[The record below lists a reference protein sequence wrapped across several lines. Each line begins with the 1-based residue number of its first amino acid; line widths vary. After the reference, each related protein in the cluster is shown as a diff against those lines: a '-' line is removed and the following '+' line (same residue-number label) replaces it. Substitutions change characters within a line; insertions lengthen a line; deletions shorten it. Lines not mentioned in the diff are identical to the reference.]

1 LLQSRV
7 TGVDLPQVIEKF
19 WHYRPTDEPQSGE
32 RAMSYPALTLGATP
46 ATLIVSG
53 PWTAAQSASLEQLV
67 ATSPLIDARRANV
80 LEKAL
85 SS

>member
-1 LLQSRV
+1 
-7 TGVDLPQVIEKF
+7 
-19 WHYRPTDEPQSGE
+19 
-32 RAMSYPALTLGATP
+32 MSYPALTLGANP
-46 ATLIVSG
+46 GNPDRDG

-80 LEKAL
+80 IEKAL

>member
-1 LLQSRV
+1 MSICLKLLRSFG
-7 TGVDLPQVIEKF
+7 TID
-19 WHYRPTDEPQSGE
+19 RPTQSGE

>member
-1 LLQSRV
+1 
-7 TGVDLPQVIEKF
+7 
-19 WHYRPTDEPQSGE
+19 
-32 RAMSYPALTLGATP
+32 MSYPALTLGATP

-80 LEKAL
+80 LEKAF